1 MTYKTHV
8 ALAMTVAIPA
18 VYFANIDGF
27 GRISFLFATAV
38 GALAPDLD
46 EEGSYLSRKI
56 PVMPM
61 LFGLFGVKHRGV
73 THRAISILFL
83 VCLLGVISSVDQS
96 FISHLPIYGGFILGY
111 VMHLLGD
118 MMTKGGIRDFFYP
131 LRSTK
136 AVLMPRG
143 YRFYT
148 GSLQEYLVFVGILC
162 VIALEIYS
170 FKAYFFQG
178 ATFGIF
184 Q

>member
-8 ALAMTVAIPA
+8 AFAMTVAIPA

-27 GRISFLFATAV
+27 GGISFLFATAV

-61 LFGLFGVKHRGV
+61 LFGLFGVKHRGI
-73 THRAISILFL
+73 THRAISVLFL
-83 VCLLGVISSVDQS
+83 IALLGFLAFADQG
-96 FISHLPIYGGFILGY
+96 FVAHLPVYFGFILGY
-111 VMHLLGD
+111 IMHLLGD

-131 LRSTK
+131 LFGTK
-136 AVLMPRG
+136 AVLMPRS

-148 GSLQEYLVFVGILC
+148 GSLQEYLVFIGIVC
-162 VIALEIYS
+162 VVALEVYS

>member
-8 ALAMTVAIPA
+8 AFAMTVALPA
-18 VYFANIDGF
+18 VYFVNIDSF
-27 GRISFLFATAV
+27 GGISFLFATAV

-73 THRAISILFL
+73 THRAIAVLFL
-83 VCLLGVISSVDQS
+83 FGILAIITFLYIDLKMHLLTY
-96 FISHLPIYGGFILGY
+96 LGFILGY
-111 VMHLLGD
+111 TMHLLGD

-131 LRSTK
+131 LSNKK
-136 AVLMPRG
+136 AVLLPRN

-148 GSLQEYLVFVGILC
+148 GSLQEYFVFISIMC
-162 VIALEIYS
+162 IVIFEIYL
-170 FKAYFFQG
+170 FRAYFFQG
-178 ATFGIF
+178 NVYGIF